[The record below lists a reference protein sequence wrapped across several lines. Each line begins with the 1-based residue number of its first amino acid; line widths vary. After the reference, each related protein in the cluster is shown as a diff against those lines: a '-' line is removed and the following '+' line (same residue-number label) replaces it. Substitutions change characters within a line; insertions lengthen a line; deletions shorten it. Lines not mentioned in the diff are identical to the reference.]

1 MRSTQE
7 RRCRSNRGFTLVE
20 MIVTM
25 MLLSILLTI
34 SVMGLLAWQDWSDF
48 NQANEYAETMF
59 LSAQNQL
66 SEYNA
71 NGTLEDFAKQT
82 KNYSPAGVKLDSIY
96 YEEGKAYTE
105 DSVWVTKDK
114 GTLVSVCANK
124 GDYSLYAAGKA
135 TTSPTAPIVYQLLES
150 YLYDTSI
157 LNDAIC
163 VEFSLEDG
171 QVFSVLYCG
180 KANDDDEESF
190 VYSGSD
196 DNLRGQ
202 VNISSRYESY
212 RKDRMLGYY
221 GVDTLSKALTTEKAK
236 PKIKVELHNEDTLNL
251 TIRPE
256 NMVNAAQKLN
266 YEVTVYDL
274 DPDFCDSE
282 NKANG
287 VPVLK
292 FTLRGSDIK
301 NEAAVK
307 NMISSNHY
315 NDVPTYSFTRYM
327 KQDGAWVTQ
336 DIGEFPVL
344 SWIESDGTIR
354 VILDA
359 ADLQA
364 TAKSYA
370 LNLHTLKDADK
381 AEQIKNSNFKFKTT
395 YSFHRFGL
403 DATYIKCSVKASGT
417 QYAASVETDSNNSY
431 VYFAD
436 ENHNTDEEKE
446 VVNYNYSIANARHLY
461 NMRYITD
468 LTANTK
474 GTTDELRLSNA
485 HYGQKETDR
494 DKKIACHF
502 QLTKDIDWAK
512 FVEDGQ
518 YFDTKGNGIKV
529 SGDDISDEESKAIA
543 SAFVSM
549 RQLRAEDSLDGGQD
563 DVGDPHT
570 IRNLTISQAANVLGW
585 VYADVSDESNSGN
598 QNTTGD
604 NSDDKKKPVGLV
616 ATNYGTIQNLKLEA
630 VQVTSPGDYVG
641 TFAGITVCGTDAN
654 GTATGV
660 LKNLEVVCK
669 NPNDENASYVKGSS
683 YVGGIVGK
691 LEGTEADG
699 KAINVEWSKLVN
711 AAKVTGKAYVGGIV
725 GELRTDAAR
734 KSFITLSECENYGAV
749 YAVLKQSDAADVAK
763 KAECRFIGG
772 IVGLSANLY
781 GAKYPD
787 NTDAQNCITIKDCVS
802 TSVYG
807 DDDAKQFLGTNNGEA
822 FANYSD
828 TIVGNYVGGI
838 AGYSYYS
845 TLEHVRGAK
854 KSQDE
859 VQQTGYVF
867 GDSYVGGITG
877 YYVGTQPLSGQDAEG
892 NAGSNE
898 NYVIGC
904 SYVGGIT
911 GASADIDEEKTRN
924 ASGVA
929 DEATMDILTVIEKLQ
944 KVQTVSDETSKTT
957 VENWNNA
964 GVVYATTQYAG
975 GISGYNTGTI
985 RESVNTVGN
994 VTVTGIY
1001 PVDYAADYVG
1011 GITGYNHGVITAAN
1025 QINNQ
1030 VQIAGKNYV
1039 GGVVGYNE
1047 AGAEVTNYAV
1057 SSGSIKGDTK
1067 NGSYIGGLAGCNASI
1082 NMLQNTDGSA
1092 KKLYVSTQN
1101 ISGKYFVGG
1110 VIGANII
1117 NANGY
1122 TGNKTTEVGGD
1133 GSSNAADGTSAGNTT
1148 KKCYATLEQDAYTY
1162 AQPQAW
1168 FNIYIHNESDAAIT
1182 DWTLILHVGK
1192 NTEIVNGPYSAEVDN
1207 SEAADGIIIL
1217 KPIIHYGDDGQRQ
1230 WGNYTIGAGTKTD
1243 SKRLELKF
1251 EDYKS
1256 FYSFD
1261 ITDVEL
1267 LYTGGDNNSGR
1278 LDPGNWGI
1286 TEKNLHEV
1294 PLYDQTYFFDF
1305 GMSKENGYVD
1315 SNGAWVSGVN
1325 AYYLQYLKYD
1335 NRSNETIFDWS
1346 IEIPLS
1352 DSMQA
1357 YPNPNSWRGIDYSLE
1372 TGVDQ
1377 NGNIYRYV
1385 KLTPQAAVNVIRPNT
1400 QKSDGMGTFFY
1411 LIGTDEECE
1420 NALKNATV
1428 RYYTTKVTSKTDDL
1442 EYYRIKASVDMK
1454 DFAGT
1459 ITGSA
1464 FTGGAIG
1471 YTLLADSTE
1480 QKYAYNKAE
1489 ELRKAVAGA
1498 GSVDAAATAV
1508 CVASGN
1514 NTSEVQLY
1522 VTGTV
1527 GNENA
1532 TGAGNITGDTY
1543 VGGIVGYN
1551 DANTFMYIDQAVS
1564 YASVTA
1570 DTGYAGGIIS
1580 ANRKS
1585 NNKIQTSNFY
1595 GSVTAKEAAGG
1606 IAGENQGTISK
1617 CNVTNATIT
1626 GGNGT
1631 SVASYGGIAGVNGI
1645 ASTKTG
1651 DADAAKITE
1660 CTFSGTVTGA
1670 SGDSNVRAHIGGIVG
1685 ANGFNSTVK
1694 ASTIGAQATLVS
1706 VKDQAGTIANVGG
1719 IAGTNYGTVESSDN
1733 KAKAADAKT
1742 TISNGFGYTGGIVGC
1757 SQKDAVVKGS
1767 DAERTTTSDKWTITV
1782 NTSDTKVDTA
1792 VGGII
1797 GHSESQ
1803 TALELMENNATVNVT
1818 GGNASVGG
1826 IVGKL
1831 EGGTGN
1837 KLTINKCDNYGA
1849 VTGTETGYTGGLV
1862 GYLRNA
1868 ATITGCTSNGAVT
1881 GGTTGI
1887 MVGFVERGL
1896 EEQVTCSSCTVPDG
1910 MNMYSFRPTAT
1921 LADTMSEDGQAVQD
1935 INTASQTENEPADS
1949 ANGATTRESDGN
1961 AIADAVDTA
1970 AKQDTESTEAIAVVE
1985 QLPTPDA
1992 KQLAE
1997 ETWVTQYYDGTEW
2010 SLQKPANDAE
2020 QEKNTTAAKS
2030 GDAQDKITGSY
2041 KTRAY
2046 TFDIQEHVDL
2056 YEVQMQDAG
2065 GAYGMLYI
2073 QPKKAK
2079 AYVYY
2084 AGSFADVR
2092 RESICDANPYSEF
2105 AGILTEENPVS
2116 ASYAVNV
2123 ALDDKNTV
2131 VLPAVVTMKGETISV
2146 LLPDTTTYVAVQATV
2161 DEEHVDKYENS
2172 DIAVWRYILEED
2184 ATTTDAVAIGEADE
2198 SGKVVWSGVLKDE
2211 ARAAEVPDIAGTSV
2225 QIGSGATAQNVVN
2238 YTVAVTQ
2245 PMLVNIL
2252 AYDTDGNLMKSAYY
2266 TVSKDAASFM
2276 LETKNWFAKSDDIRI
2291 RYSEIGDTGLGD
2303 WTEPVQLTESGFSN

>member
-1 MRSTQE
+1 MRSTQK
-7 RRCRSNRGFTLVE
+7 RQCGSNRGFTLVE

-34 SVMGLLAWQDWSDF
+34 SVMGLMAWQDWSDF

-82 KNYSPAGVKLDSIY
+82 KKYSPAKVKLDSIY

-124 GDYSLYAAGKA
+124 GDYSLYAAGKT
-135 TTSPTAPIVYQLLES
+135 TTSSTAPIVYQLLES

-221 GVDTLSKALTTEKAK
+221 GVDTLSKALTTEKVK

-315 NDVPTYSFTRYM
+315 NDVPTYSFTRYI

-370 LNLHTLKDADK
+370 LNLPTLKDADK
-381 AEQIKNSNFKFKTT
+381 AEQIKNLNFKFKTT

-436 ENHNTDEEKE
+436 ENHNTDEGKK

-502 QLTKDIDWAK
+502 QLTEDIDWAK

-529 SGDDISDEESKAIA
+529 SGDDVSDEESKALA

-563 DVGDPHT
+563 DTGNPHT
-570 IRNLTISQAANVLGW
+570 IRNLTISQAANVLGC
-585 VYADVSDESNSGN
+585 VYADVTDESTYGE
-598 QNTTGD
+598 QNTTGSKSND
-604 NSDDKKKPVGLV
+604 TKKPVGLV

-630 VQVTSPGDYVG
+630 VQVISPGDYVG
-641 TFAGITVCGTDAN
+641 TFAGITVCGTDAD

-691 LEGTEADG
+691 LEGTEKDG
-699 KAINVEWSKLVN
+699 KATKVEWSKLVN

-734 KSFITLSECENYGAV
+734 TSSIMLSECENYGAV
-749 YAVLKQSDAADVAK
+749 YAVLKQSDAADAAK

-781 GAKYPD
+781 GAKHPD
-787 NTDAQNCITIKDCVS
+787 NTEAQNCITIKDCVS
-802 TSVYG
+802 TPVYG
-807 DDDAKQFLGTNNGEA
+807 DDDLKKFLGTNDGTA
-822 FANYSD
+822 FAQYSQN
-828 TIVGNYVGGI
+828 IVGNYVGGI
-838 AGYSYYS
+838 TGYSYFS

-877 YYVGTQPLSGQDAEG
+877 YYVGTQPLTGQDTDGA
-892 NAGSNE
+892 AGRNE

-904 SYVGGIT
+904 SYIGGIT
-911 GASADIDEEKTRN
+911 GASADIDEEETRN

-929 DEATMDILTVIEKLQ
+929 NAATMDILTVIEKS
-944 KVQTVSDETSKTT
+944 KTVQVVSDQTSQTNT

-964 GVVYATTQYAG
+964 GVVYATKQYAG

-985 RESVNTVGN
+985 RESINTVGN

-1011 GITGYNHGVITAAN
+1011 GITGYNHGVIIAAT

-1030 VQIAGKNYV
+1030 VQIVGKNYV

-1057 SSGSIKGDTK
+1057 SSGSIQGDTK

-1082 NMLQNTDGSA
+1082 NMLQNTDGSV

-1101 ISGKYFVGG
+1101 ISGRYFVGG

-1117 NANGY
+1117 NTNGY
-1122 TGNKTTEVGGD
+1122 SGNKTTEAGENN
-1133 GSSNAADGTSAGNTT
+1133 SSNVADGTSAGNTT
-1148 KKCYATLEQDAYTY
+1148 DLCRVELTMDSPYQN
-1162 AQPQAW
+1162 QPKM
-1168 FNIYIHNESDAAIT
+1168 FINF
-1182 DWTLILHVGK
+1182 K
-1192 NTEIVNGPYSAEVDN
+1192 IVNDSQNSMKNWRLVLNVGEGYSLSSYDGPYRFK
-1207 SEAADGIIIL
+1207 ADSSLSDKIIIT
-1217 KPIIHYGDDGQRQ
+1217 PGQ
-1230 WGNYTIGAGTKTD
+1230 WDNEIPAGGSMNDRMAIQFKD
-1243 SKRLELKF
+1243 F
-1251 EDYKS
+1251 KS
-1256 FYSFD
+1256 LYSFD
-1261 ITDVEL
+1261 VSDIEL
-1267 LYTGGDNNSGR
+1267 YYDGGDENKGN
-1278 LDPGNWGI
+1278 LKPGNTAISIKNKHVI
-1286 TEKNLHEV
+1286 TGMTDNSYPMQFSGNVGYRYIEIKNNGNYDMFDISLEIPMNSENEFDISLREYANVTCEKKHTTVDGKDEYYWEIKQSENAGEYKGRVQKNDTVQFKGLNFQPDNEEIQNRIRTESRLIFYTSDIQPV
-1294 PLYDQTYFFDF
+1294 TENITYF
-1305 GMSKENGYVD
+1305 
-1315 SNGAWVSGVN
+1315 
-1325 AYYLQYLKYD
+1325 
-1335 NRSNETIFDWS
+1335 R
-1346 IEIPLS
+1346 
-1352 DSMQA
+1352 
-1357 YPNPNSWRGIDYSLE
+1357 
-1372 TGVDQ
+1372 
-1377 NGNIYRYV
+1377 IY
-1385 KLTPQAAVNVIRPNT
+1385 
-1400 QKSDGMGTFFY
+1400 
-1411 LIGTDEECE
+1411 
-1420 NALKNATV
+1420 
-1428 RYYTTKVTSKTDDL
+1428 TS
-1442 EYYRIKASVDMK
+1442 ADMK
-1454 DFAGT
+1454 DFTGT

-1464 FTGGAIG
+1464 FTGGTIG

-1508 CVASGN
+1508 CGATGK

-1527 GNENA
+1527 GNANA
-1532 TGAGNITGDTY
+1532 TGAGKVTGDTY

-1551 DANTFMYIDQAVS
+1551 DANTFMYIEQAES
-1564 YASVTA
+1564 YAAVTA
-1570 DTGYAGGIIS
+1570 NTGYAGGIIS

-1631 SVASYGGIAGVNGI
+1631 LAASYGGIAGVNGI

-1651 DADAAKITE
+1651 DVDAAKITE

-1694 ASTIGAQATLVS
+1694 ASTVGAQATLVS
-1706 VKDQAGTIANVGG
+1706 VNEQAGTIANVGG
-1719 IAGTNYGTVESSDN
+1719 IAGTNYGTIESSDN
-1733 KAKAADAKT
+1733 KVKAADAQ
-1742 TISNGFGYTGGIVGC
+1742 TIIKNASGYTGGIVGC
-1757 SQKDAVVKGS
+1757 SKKDAVVKGT
-1767 DAERTTTSDKWTITV
+1767 DTERTTTSDKWTIMV
-1782 NTSDTKVDTA
+1782 NTSDTGVDTA

-1797 GHSESQ
+1797 GHSDSG
-1803 TALELMENNATVNVT
+1803 TALEFMENNATVNVT
-1818 GGNASVGG
+1818 GSNASVGG

-1831 EGGTGN
+1831 EGGTGDT
-1837 KLTINKCDNYGA
+1837 LTINKCDNYGA
-1849 VTGTETGYTGGLV
+1849 VTGTWYTGGLV

-1868 ATITGCTSNGAVT
+1868 ATFTGCTSKGTVT

-1887 MVGFVERGL
+1887 MVGFVDRGL
-1896 EEQVTCSSCTVPDG
+1896 ENAVTFDDYTVTEGENP
-1910 MNMYSFRPTAT
+1910 YSFRPTET

-1935 INTASQTENEPADS
+1935 INTASQTENESVDS

-1961 AIADAVDTA
+1961 AIADATDMA
-1970 AKQDTESTEAIAVVE
+1970 AKQNTESTETISVVE

-1992 KQLAE
+1992 EQLAE

-2010 SLQKPANDAE
+2010 SLQKTANDAE
-2020 QEKNTTAAKS
+2020 QANAATAKSGNTQEQNIAVAKS

-2084 AGSFADVR
+2084 AGSYADVR

-2116 ASYAVNV
+2116 ASYAVNA
-2123 ALDDKNTV
+2123 ALDDKNTA
-2131 VLPAVVTMKGETISV
+2131 VLPAVVTMKGETISI
-2146 LLPDTTTYVAVQATV
+2146 LLPDTTTYVSVQATV
-2161 DEEHVDKYENS
+2161 EEEHVDKYENS

-2184 ATTTDAVAIGEADE
+2184 ATMTDAVAIGEADE

-2211 ARAAEVPDIAGTSV
+2211 ARAAEVPDIAGTPV
-2225 QIGSGATAQNVVN
+2225 QIGSGATAQKVVN

-2252 AYDTDGNLMKSAYY
+2252 AYDADGNLMKSAYY

>member
-1 MRSTQE
+1 MRSTQK
-7 RRCRSNRGFTLVE
+7 RQCGSNRGFTLVE

-34 SVMGLLAWQDWSDF
+34 SVMGLMAWQDWSDF

-82 KNYSPAGVKLDSIY
+82 KKYSPAKVKLDSIY

-124 GDYSLYAAGKA
+124 GDYSLYASGKT

-150 YLYDTSI
+150 YLYDTTI

-282 NKANG
+282 NKENG
-287 VPVLK
+287 VPALK

-315 NDVPTYSFTRYM
+315 NDVPTYSFTRYI

-370 LNLHTLKDADK
+370 LNLPTLKAADK

-436 ENHNTDEEKE
+436 ENHNTDERKK

-461 NMRYITD
+461 NVRYITD
-468 LTANTK
+468 LTANTN
-474 GTTDELRLSNA
+474 GTTTDELRLSNA

-502 QLTKDIDWAK
+502 QLTEDIDWAK

-529 SGDDISDEESKAIA
+529 SGDDISEEESKAIA

-563 DVGDPHT
+563 DAGDPHT
-570 IRNLTISQAANVLGW
+570 IRNLTISQAANVLGC
-585 VYADVSDESNSGN
+585 VYADVTDESTYGE
-598 QNTTGD
+598 QNTTGSKSND
-604 NSDDKKKPVGLV
+604 TKKPVGLV

-630 VQVTSPGDYVG
+630 VQVISPGDYVG
-641 TFAGITVCGTDAN
+641 TFAGITVCGTDAD

-691 LEGTEADG
+691 LEGTEKDG
-699 KAINVEWSKLVN
+699 KATKVEWSKLVN

-734 KSFITLSECENYGAV
+734 TSSIMLSECENSGAV
-749 YAVLKQSDAADVAK
+749 YAVLKQSDAADAAK

-781 GAKYPD
+781 AAKHPD
-787 NTDAQNCITIKDCVS
+787 NTEAQNCITIKDCVS
-802 TSVYG
+802 TPVYG
-807 DDDAKQFLGTNNGEA
+807 NVDAKQFLGANNGEA
-822 FANYSD
+822 FANYGN

-854 KSQDE
+854 KSQDD

-877 YYVGTQPLSGQDAEG
+877 YYVGTQPLAGQDADG
-892 NAGSNE
+892 NAGKNE

-911 GASADIDEEKTRN
+911 GASADIDETETRN

-929 DEATMDILTVIEKLQ
+929 DATTMDILTVIEKSQ
-944 KVQTVSDETSKTT
+944 KVQTVSDETSKTNT
-957 VENWNNA
+957 VENWNNT

-985 RESVNTVGN
+985 RESKNTTGTI
-994 VTVTGIY
+994 TVTGTY

-1011 GITGYNHGVITAAN
+1011 GITGYNHGVITAAK
-1025 QINNQ
+1025 QIKNQ
-1030 VQIAGKNYV
+1030 VQIVGKNYV

-1057 SSGSIKGDTK
+1057 SSGSIQGDTK
-1067 NGSYIGGLAGCNASI
+1067 NGSYIGGLVGCNASI

-1117 NANGY
+1117 NTNGY
-1122 TGNKTTEVGGD
+1122 SGNKTIEAGENN
-1133 GSSNAADGTSAGNTT
+1133 SSNVATDSSAGYTT
-1148 KKCYATLEQDAYTY
+1148 SLCYVTLTQTSGVYTPSTDY
-1162 AQPQAW
+1162 S
-1168 FNIYIHNESDAAIT
+1168 FKIHNESS
-1182 DWTLILHVGK
+1182 K
-1192 NTEIVNGPYSAEVDN
+1192 QMDN
-1207 SEAADGIIIL
+1207 WYL
-1217 KPIIHYGDDGQRQ
+1217 VFYLPK
-1230 WGNYTIGAGTKTD
+1230 GTKMTCWSGDLSYEETD
-1243 SKRLELKF
+1243 TQTIITFKPKWSKF
-1251 EDYKS
+1251 VAAGQTTGGDS
-1256 FYSFD
+1256 FNLTYNTFSDLYSFD
-1261 ITDVEL
+1261 ISDIALFYEN
-1267 LYTGGDNNSGR
+1267 GDDQKTMIN
-1278 LDPGNWGI
+1278 PGNLGI
-1286 TEKNLHEV
+1286 TEKNKHVLVGEQSGTFDIRIEGT
-1294 PLYDQTYFFDF
+1294 YDNGTNGGFFITNNGDEDLIDWEMEIPIRDDIGF
-1305 GMSKENGYVD
+1305 TITENQYAAFIYHKETRTD
-1315 SNGAWVSGVN
+1315 SNGEKYECYVCKPAGQQDQIIKKHTSVN
-1325 AYYLQYLKYD
+1325 NGSRVALCFTVKSQEAMELLK
-1335 NRSNETIFDWS
+1335 
-1346 IEIPLS
+1346 
-1352 DSMQA
+1352 
-1357 YPNPNSWRGIDYSLE
+1357 
-1372 TGVDQ
+1372 
-1377 NGNIYRYV
+1377 
-1385 KLTPQAAVNVIRPNT
+1385 
-1400 QKSDGMGTFFY
+1400 
-1411 LIGTDEECE
+1411 
-1420 NALKNATV
+1420 KNFKFI
-1428 RYYTTKVTSKTDDL
+1428 YYTTKLTSKTDDL
-1442 EYYRIKASVDMK
+1442 EYYRIKASADMK
-1454 DFAGT
+1454 DFTGT

-1464 FTGGAIG
+1464 FTGGTIG

-1498 GSVDAAATAV
+1498 DSVDAAATAV
-1508 CVASGN
+1508 CAATGK

-1522 VTGTV
+1522 VTGIV
-1527 GNENA
+1527 GNANA
-1532 TGAGNITGDTY
+1532 TGAGKVMGGTY

-1564 YASVTA
+1564 YAAVTA
-1570 DTGYAGGIIS
+1570 NTGYAGGIIS

-1585 NNKIQTSNFY
+1585 NNKIQTSYFY

-1651 DADAAKITE
+1651 EVDAAKITE

-1694 ASTIGAQATLVS
+1694 ASTIGAQTTLVS

-1719 IAGTNYGTVESSDN
+1719 IAGTNYGTVASSDN
-1733 KAKAADAKT
+1733 KAKTADGQT
-1742 TISNGFGYTGGIVGC
+1742 TIRNASGYTGGIVGC
-1757 SQKDAVVKGS
+1757 SQKDAVVKGT

-1782 NTSDTKVDTA
+1782 NTSDTNADTA

-1831 EGGTGN
+1831 EGGTGDT
-1837 KLTINKCDNYGA
+1837 LTINKCDNYGA
-1849 VTGTETGYTGGLV
+1849 VTGTWYTGGLV

-1868 ATITGCTSNGAVT
+1868 ATFTGCTSKGTVT

-1887 MVGFVERGL
+1887 MVGFVDRGL
-1896 EEQVTCSSCTVPDG
+1896 ENQVTFVEPDYLEG
-1910 MNMYSFRPTAT
+1910 MDPYSFRPTET

-1935 INTASQTENEPADS
+1935 INTASQTENESADS

-1961 AIADAVDTA
+1961 AIADATDMA
-1970 AKQDTESTEAIAVVE
+1970 AKQNTESTETISVVE

-1992 KQLAE
+1992 EQLAE

-2010 SLQKPANDAE
+2010 SLQKTANDAE
-2020 QEKNTTAAKS
+2020 QANAATAKSGNTQEQNIAVAKS
-2030 GDAQDKITGSY
+2030 GDTQEKITGSY

-2105 AGILTEENPVS
+2105 AGILTEENPIS
-2116 ASYAVNV
+2116 ASYAVNA

-2131 VLPAVVTMKGETISV
+2131 VLPAVVTMKGETISI
-2146 LLPDTTTYVAVQATV
+2146 LLPDTTTYVSVQATV

-2225 QIGSGATAQNVVN
+2225 QIGSGATAQKVVN

-2252 AYDTDGNLMKSAYY
+2252 AYDEDENLMKSAYY